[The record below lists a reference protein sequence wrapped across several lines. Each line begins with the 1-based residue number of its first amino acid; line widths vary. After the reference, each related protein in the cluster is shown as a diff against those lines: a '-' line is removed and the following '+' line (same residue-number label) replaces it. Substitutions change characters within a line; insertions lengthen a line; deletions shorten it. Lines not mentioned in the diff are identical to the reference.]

1 MPTIPIDSSGEKYI
15 VEGVL
20 LIISMTVILS
30 TILIFKVPKL
40 PL

>member
-20 LIISMTVILS
+20 SIIFMTVILS
-30 TILIFKVPKL
+30 TNL
-40 PL
+40 